1 MTLPKDD
8 SDHVKEHQF
17 SLALPQVKEE
27 DAAFLREQISQQ
39 IFKPPST
46 RPTEEVFPNPEYI
59 VVFDKNDA
67 CCYLIQHDC
76 QIDAL

>member
-1 MTLPKDD
+1 MTLPKGD
-8 SDHVKEHQF
+8 SVRVKEQPF
-17 SLALPQVKEE
+17 SSVLPQVTEE
-27 DAAFLREQISQQ
+27 EAAILRELISQR